1 MKINKKRRKFT
12 IPLPDDDG
20 SIQPSQP
27 TQNQSTVRIT
37 SHGKISAY
45 ANYINSALTKASMCL
60 GVIDKSSKQTG
71 NPSAQISLFAEG
83 PAVCKL
89 TTVLEIVKRADHSG
103 LMTTLEIGDAT
114 NHPHKP
120 LLDTTQET
128 DDDAQPNKHVR
139 GMYGSKIN
147 TNTTPSKEHD
157 KAIIPPD
164 SNRSNNVWMQATLSL
179 ASQ

>member
-1 MKINKKRRKFT
+1 MKINKKRRKFM

-20 SIQPSQP
+20 HVQPLHP

-45 ANYINSALTKASMCL
+45 ANYINSALAKASICL
-60 GVIDKSSKQTG
+60 LVIDTCLKQID
-71 NPSAQISLFAEG
+71 ISVFAEG

-103 LMTTLEIGDAT
+103 LTMTLEIGDGT

-120 LLDTTQET
+120 SSGATRES

-147 TNTTPSKEHD
+147 TSTTSGKEHD
-157 KAIIPPD
+157 EAITPPD
-164 SNRSNNVWMQATLSL
+164 DNRSNDVWMQATLSF